1 MRTQAGCRAGG
12 GEVIVL
18 NEPVKYVM
26 ENDRLLTAPP
36 QSTVQAASRL
46 MAARQA
52 GAVLVMEAGQL
63 LGIFTE
69 RDVVFRVIAQGRS
82 ARTTRLAEV
91 MTPDPVTI
99 GPDVRFGRALRIMQ
113 QRSFR
118 HLPVLDRGRVVGIVA
133 ARLALDPE
141 LEDFVCEVRRR
152 ELFGDPG
159 PGGLAVALRATPH

>member
-1 MRTQAGCRAGG
+1 MRTRAGGRAGG

-18 NEPVKYVM
+18 NEPVKYLM

-36 QSTVQAASRL
+36 QATVQAASRL
-46 MAARQA
+46 MALHHA
-52 GAVLVMEAGQL
+52 GAVLVMDAGRL

-82 ARTTRLAEV
+82 ARTTRLGEV

-113 QRSFR
+113 QRGFR
-118 HLPVLDRGRVVGIVA
+118 HLPVLDAGRVVGIVA

-152 ELFGDPG
+152 EQFGDPASDG
-159 PGGLAVALRATPH
+159 RAVALHGTPH